1 MMEPAILKEMN
12 NPDSPLHIGGIGNF
26 LQPLCEK
33 FSDNEM
39 DILGWI
45 SSRGWKPNEKFCAE
59 CAEFYEKGFA
69 WKFPSG
75 RK

>member
-33 FSDNEM
+33 FSEDEM
-39 DILGWI
+39 NIRAWI
-45 SSRGWKPNEKFCAE
+45 SSRGWKPNEKFCVE
-59 CAEFYEKGFA
+59 CAELYHQGLA
-69 WKFPSG
+69 WKFSSQ
-75 RK
+75 RQ